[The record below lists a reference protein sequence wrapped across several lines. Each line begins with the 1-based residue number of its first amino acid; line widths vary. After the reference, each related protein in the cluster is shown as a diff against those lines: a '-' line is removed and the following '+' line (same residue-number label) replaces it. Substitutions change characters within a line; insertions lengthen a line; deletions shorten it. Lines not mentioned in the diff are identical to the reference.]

1 MPTHLGHRIL
11 PCLLVT
17 DMRRSLEFYAEL
29 LGFTQTGYY
38 PIESEPIRTEVR
50 RDDIAIILY
59 TEPVH
64 SQDQAPSFTGAL
76 YVFPESIDRVA
87 DELRGKVP
95 FAWGPDDTEFDIRE
109 FAIRDPDGYTIV
121 FAQRVKSP
129 RSETASPAVNT

>member
-1 MPTHLGHRIL
+1 MPTHLGHRVL

-17 DMRRSLEFYAEL
+17 DMRRSLEFYLET

-64 SQDQAPSFTGAL
+64 ARAETPSFSGAL
-76 YVFPESIDRVA
+76 YIFPEAIDRVA

-95 FAWGPDDTEFDIRE
+95 FAWGPEDTEFDIRE

-121 FAQRVKSP
+121 FAERVKSP
-129 RSETASPAVNT
+129 HLKVASPAANV